1 MRRYFCRLD
10 HKVLVRSLMIQMR
23 RPPRLP
29 GDIKDSTMP
38 ANLQFRRGGLA
49 DRRGEPP
56 DKRVTMRGM
65 VAVATT
71 DIC

>member
-1 MRRYFCRLD
+1 M
-10 HKVLVRSLMIQMR
+10 LVRSLMIQMR

-49 DRRGEPP
+49 DRRRESQRIKWGT
-56 DKRVTMRGM
+56 VWGM
-65 VAVATT
+65 VTAA
-71 DIC
+71 IFARRSGLERNRENG